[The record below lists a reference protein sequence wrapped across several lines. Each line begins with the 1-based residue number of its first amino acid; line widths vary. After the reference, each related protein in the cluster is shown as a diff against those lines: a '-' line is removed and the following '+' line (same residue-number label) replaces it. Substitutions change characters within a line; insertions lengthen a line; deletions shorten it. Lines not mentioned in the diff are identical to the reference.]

1 MARNYRIIEGA
12 MYETVAD
19 ETVIYAPGGNLYI
32 LNESAGLILR
42 SVLNQ
47 GSPCEVTKLSWPSL
61 MLMSKLLLQTSTS
74 SCLSWFRVALSKSA
88 NELGPCFTTNAPLHV
103 DQFISCSRI
112 SP

>member
-47 GSPCEVTKLSWPSL
+47 GSPCEVTKTLLAEFDVNEQTVVADVDKFLSFL
-61 MLMSKLLLQTSTS
+61 VS
-74 SCLSWFRVALSKSA
+74 SGIVEEC
-88 NELGPCFTTNAPLHV
+88 
-103 DQFISCSRI
+103 Q
-112 SP
+112 